1 MIKLKSILFWVLF
14 LAVQGVLLSLSQW
27 QWDRLDQK
35 EKAIELRDKRW
46 SSEAIPVEQ
55 AIVQGGMTPE
65 WSHVM
70 VCGQVKP
77 KLYAKVSYL
86 AGLPKAAFSLAV
98 PMLADLG
105 SLGNRNIILDVGY
118 FYFDQETNFESP
130 LSTEKKCFSG
140 HIMPIPPRPRW
151 NVGGSAVKD
160 TYSYFDVDMMAS
172 RWSLKPYVPLVVR
185 LDQVLPLYQGQ
196 IMPYDSTPPEIN
208 NPHRGYALTWLA
220 LAVLWPVIMGLRFWR
235 R

>member
-86 AGLPKAAFSLAV
+86 AGLPKAPSRTA
-98 PMLADLG
+98 PT
-105 SLGNRNIILDVGY
+105 
-118 FYFDQETNFESP
+118 TNFTRAKE
-130 LSTEKKCFSG
+130 
-140 HIMPIPPRPRW
+140 RQ
-151 NVGGSAVKD
+151 
-160 TYSYFDVDMMAS
+160 
-172 RWSLKPYVPLVVR
+172 LVV
-185 LDQVLPLYQGQ
+185 LEAMLEAGFITQEQFDLAIAEPINIQPASQ
-196 IMPYDSTPPEIN
+196 PETAN
-208 NPHRGYALTWLA
+208 EHLESQRRRKMMRGGCLEPASQLGRITACL
-220 LAVLWPVIMGLRFWR
+220 F
-235 R
+235 